1 MRILVSSQAIKTCLT
16 KRSLVFP
23 TTTTINISLSNHTG
37 RSFSSATA
45 AALAFRFTMPIASAS
60 TTDFDAASFG
70 EAHITKGIGRLTKHV
85 FEDAKGTFITT
96 STGDKLLDMTSGI
109 GVCNLGHCHPKVTE
123 AAAKQCGKITH
134 AQVNIGFSA
143 AQINLIQ
150 HLLPILPHPS
160 LDTLFFWNSGAEAV
174 EAAVKLARAATRKQN
189 VIVMQGSYHGR
200 TAATA
205 ALTRSKTIY
214 GEGHGPLMP
223 GVFATAFPFYSHFGL
238 PVETEVEEL
247 VRQSLHQVRLTL
259 QQQTA
264 PSDTAAILIEPVI
277 GEGGYVPAPAS
288 FLHGLRQICDE
299 HGLLLICDE
308 VQSGFGRTGKMF
320 AVEHSGVRPDVL
332 IFAKG
337 VANGFPLSGI
347 ASTNELM
354 SRQKPGSMGG
364 TYAGN
369 AVACAAATAVI
380 KAFEEEKVLENVAAR
395 SEQLLTFLGKLKAQS
410 KFGHC
415 IEDIRGQGL
424 MIGVQFAD
432 SPTSG
437 ESRNAQVG
445 AGKTEQL
452 APKVVAECLKRNM
465 LLLSTSV
472 FDVLR
477 FIPPLTISENEMDQ
491 ACGIFAEAFESA
503 AAQMGR

>member
-1 MRILVSSQAIKTCLT
+1 MRAVLSSQPIKSCLT
-16 KRSLVFP
+16 RGTPPPSRH
-23 TTTTINISLSNHTG
+23 LS
-37 RSFSSATA
+37 SSSTR
-45 AALAFRFTMPIASAS
+45 LLSAFQPTMPAAN
-60 TTDFDAASFG
+60 FEAASFG
-70 EAHITKGIGRLTKHV
+70 EAHITKGIGRLSKHV
-85 FEDAKGTFITT
+85 FEDGKGTWITT
-96 STGDKLLDMTSGI
+96 DKGVKLLDMTSGI

-143 AQINLIQ
+143 TQIELIQ

-160 LDTLFFWNSGAEAV
+160 LDTVFFWNSGAEAV
-174 EAAVKLARAATRKQN
+174 EAAVKLARAATKKQN
-189 VIVMQGSYHGR
+189 IIVMQGSYHGR

-223 GVFATAFPFYSHFGL
+223 GVFATSFPFYAHFGL
-238 PVETEVEEL
+238 PVDTDIEEL

-259 QQQTA
+259 SQQTA

-288 FLHGLRQICDE
+288 FLHGLREICDE
-299 HGLLLICDE
+299 HNILLICDE
-308 VQSGFGRTGKMF
+308 VQSGFGRTGTMF
-320 AVEHSGVRPDVL
+320 AVEESGVKPDVL

-337 VANGFPLSGI
+337 IANGFPLSGI

-369 AVACAAATAVI
+369 AVSCAAATAVI
-380 KAFEEEKVLENVAAR
+380 KAFKDEKVLDNVAAR
-395 SEQLLTFLGKLKAQS
+395 SEQLVSFLKGLQQDPKL
-410 KFGHC
+410 GHL
-415 IEDIRGQGL
+415 IEDVRGRGL
-424 MIGVQFAD
+424 MIGVQFANT
-432 SPTSG
+432 PL
-437 ESRNAQVG
+437 NAGSQN
-445 AGKTEQL
+445 ATAATTKKPEQI
-452 APKVVAECLKRNM
+452 APKIVAECLKRDM

-477 FIPPLTISENEMDQ
+477 FIPPLNISEDELSQ
-491 ACGIFAEAFESA
+491 ACGIFKEAFEA
-503 AAQMGR
+503 AAKELGH